1 MTFTPL
7 SAVTPEARELQDRYL
22 ASIKARIDSGSY
34 PSGLRKQYE
43 LQLDHI
49 KAQIPSCEFILVPAF
64 SVFRRKRE
72 QDGLAY
78 SGLLT
83 PTS

>member
-7 SAVTPEARELQDRYL
+7 SVITSEARESQDKYL
-22 ASIKARIDSGSY
+22 SSIQARIDSGNY
-34 PSGLRKQYE
+34 PPGLRKQYE

-49 KAQIPSCEFILVPAF
+49 KAQIPSCEFILIPAYSPF
-64 SVFRRKRE
+64 SRE
-72 QDGLAY
+72 RERDGLAY